1 MSVLANYEPKNV
13 FSYFEKLCTIPR
25 GSGNTDG
32 VASHLVSFAKEHG
45 LESYRD
51 AANNVIIRKPASAG
65 YENADTIILQ
75 GHHDMVCEKEEGL
88 DFDFTKDAIQPVID
102 GDWIRAKGTTLGGD
116 NGIAVAM
123 ILAILADDTLA
134 HPPIEALI
142 TADEEIGMLGA
153 FALDCKQLTGHK
165 LINLDS
171 EYEGILMCSC
181 AGGINARSRVP
192 VAREN
197 ISGTLVDIS
206 IKGLTSGHS
215 GVEIDKG
222 RANANVLMG
231 RLLCELAAKESYRL
245 AALEGGSRDTAI
257 AAASIAQIIV
267 EPERAAAVCET
278 VKQLGAQYAGE
289 YATAEPGMALDAAIG
304 AIKNCS
310 VLTMA
315 STEKVY
321 RVLAALPDS
330 VQAMSVDMPGL
341 VQTSTNFGLLKLTDN
356 ELTFSNTV
364 RSSITAQKEWVV
376 EKIASIVR
384 LAGGETATDGNY
396 PGWAYNPHSVVKDT
410 ILSAYKTLFGKDAA
424 VEAVHAGIE
433 CGLFADSIPHLDC
446 VSIGPDMGDVHTP
459 REHLSIA
466 SSQRTYELLKLVL
479 AESK

>member
-32 VASHLVSFAKEHG
+32 VASYLVNFAKEHG

-257 AAASIAQIIV
+257 AAASMAQIMV

-376 EKIASIVR
+376 EKIASIV
-384 LAGGETATDGNY
+384 AGVACFF
-396 PGWAYNPHSVVKDT
+396 V
-410 ILSAYKTLFGKDAA
+410 
-424 VEAVHAGIE
+424 
-433 CGLFADSIPHLDC
+433 
-446 VSIGPDMGDVHTP
+446 
-459 REHLSIA
+459 LSILKP
-466 SSQRTYELLKLVL
+466 SSGWRAAKPRQTAIIPAGRTIPIPW
-479 AESK
+479 